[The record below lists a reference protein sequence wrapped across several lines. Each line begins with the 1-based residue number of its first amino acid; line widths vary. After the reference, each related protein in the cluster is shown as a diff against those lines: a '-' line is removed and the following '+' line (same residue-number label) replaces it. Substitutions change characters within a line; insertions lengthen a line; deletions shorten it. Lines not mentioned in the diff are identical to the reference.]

1 MCRLLQNAATSVL
14 GQELI
19 SYAKYLGIKTINIV
33 RRQEA
38 VNELKLKGYELP
50 QAALC
55 FTSSSPQT
63 TRSDSFFIRAYHKE
77 AALLGRRPNAACC
90 RADVVLVGSEVDI
103 VEEVRKATGDISAA
117 LPAMQRLSVRTKP
130 MQVLLMECALLS
142 GTDSRTPEA
151 MGVWFAD
158 MQAVTWHGVP

>member
-19 SYAKYLGIKTINIV
+19 SYAKHLGIKTINVV

-38 VNELKLKGYELP
+38 VNELKVKGYELP

-55 FTSSSPQT
+55 FTSSSPHT

-103 VEEVRKATGDISAA
+103 VEEVRKATGGIFVP
-117 LPAMQRLSVRTKP
+117 LPAMQQSPVRTKR
-130 MQVLLMECALLS
+130 MHVLLMECTLLS
-142 GTDSRTPEA
+142 GTDSRCPKA
-151 MGVWFAD
+151 MEVWLL
-158 MQAVTWHGVP
+158 TCRR